1 MECSSIKQVSRLE
14 GSSRFQTLTPV
25 IFGLFIFFFFSMQ
38 NSLEQALDSL
48 IPSSW
53 ENAWPLS
60 FLLQFNDS
68 AISPGKKKK
77 QNSIN

>member
-1 MECSSIKQVSRLE
+1 
-14 GSSRFQTLTPV
+14 
-25 IFGLFIFFFFSMQ
+25 MQ

-68 AISPGKKKK
+68 TISPGKKN